1 MRKIIKCF
9 CYNFI
14 SIVLLCIF
22 SINTYAVND
31 AQTKEFMNN
40 HSEILKS
47 IKESSECINKK
58 GDIRIDFLEE
68 IIHFNDIQICMAEN
82 IIKCSDS
89 KDIRNVAKNLIKN
102 SMECTTELNESL
114 YNISKNPS
122 VDKVLEEKYINDYL
136 KLYNNMI
143 LNLQCGRE
151 NESIEKVFIKASIKQ
166 HEALIDLTDIFEKYS
181 NDEKILQTS
190 KEIKN
195 KNIKE
200 IKKLK
205 NLNKKYS

>member
-1 MRKIIKCF
+1 M
-9 CYNFI
+9 
-14 SIVLLCIF
+14 LLCIF
-22 SINTYAVND
+22 SINAYAVND
-31 AQTKEFMNN
+31 PQTKEFMNN

-47 IKESSECINKK
+47 IKECSECINKK
-58 GDIRIDFLEE
+58 GDIRMDFLEE

-82 IIKCSDS
+82 IIKYTDS

-102 SMECTTELNESL
+102 SMECTTELNEIL

-122 VDKVLEEKYINDYL
+122 VDKELEEKYINDYV

-151 NESIEKVFIKASIKQ
+151 NESIEKIFIKASIKH
-166 HEALIDLTDIFEKYS
+166 HEALIDLTDIFQKYS
-181 NDEKILQTS
+181 DDEKLLGTS
-190 KEIKN
+190 KDIKN
-195 KNIKE
+195 KNLKE

>member
-1 MRKIIKCF
+1 MIC
-9 CYNFI
+9 I
-14 SIVLLCIF
+14 SL
-22 SINTYAVND
+22 VNVEAASD
-31 AQTKEFMNN
+31 AQKKEFMNN

-47 IKESSECINKK
+47 IKECSECINKK
-58 GDIRIDFLEE
+58 GDIRMDFLEE

-82 IIKCSDS
+82 IIKYTDS

-102 SMECTTELNESL
+102 SMECTTELNEIL

-122 VDKVLEEKYINDYL
+122 VDKELEEKYINDYV

-151 NESIEKVFIKASIKQ
+151 NESIEKIFIKASIKQ
-166 HEALIDLTDIFEKYS
+166 HEALIDLTDIFQKYS
-181 NDEKILQTS
+181 DDEKLLGTS
-190 KEIKN
+190 KDIKN
-195 KNIKE
+195 KNLKE

>member
-1 MRKIIKCF
+1 
-9 CYNFI
+9 
-14 SIVLLCIF
+14 
-22 SINTYAVND
+22 
-31 AQTKEFMNN
+31 MNN

-47 IKESSECINKK
+47 IKECSECINKK
-58 GDIRIDFLEE
+58 GDIRMDFLEE

-82 IIKCSDS
+82 IIKYTDS

-102 SMECTTELNESL
+102 SMECTTELNEIL

-122 VDKVLEEKYINDYL
+122 VDKELEEKYINDYV

-151 NESIEKVFIKASIKQ
+151 NESIEKIFIKASIKQ
-166 HEALIDLTDIFEKYS
+166 HEALIDLTDIFQKYS
-181 NDEKILQTS
+181 DDEKLLGTS
-190 KEIKN
+190 KDIKN
-195 KNIKE
+195 KNLKE